1 MSTESPEP
9 KDSASSSPGE
19 CRACGH
25 SKDAHLMR
33 ETYGQRG
40 CQWQM
45 LDYEIEDRVICPCE
59 GFIPADAETAGEP
72 KRIDLDCIRPT
83 GCRDKLSPGCAYG
96 CAEAAD
102 EVTRQGQEMEAP
114 PPRRPPYVVAYT
126 IASGEMY
133 EVALPGDAVATVEH
147 GVLKISHPA
156 GVACILQVRPTGE
169 Q

>member
-1 MSTESPEP
+1 MPCDDCSRAETCPPCVNDEDSARSSLDDLCNACGDARRHHYGSPEM
-9 KDSASSSPGE
+9 E
-19 CRACGH
+19 CA
-25 SKDAHLMR
+25 M
-33 ETYGQRG
+33 
-40 CQWQM
+40 
-45 LDYEIEDRVICPCE
+45 CE
-59 GFIPADAETAGEP
+59 RSWRHAFVPADAESAGEP
-72 KRIDLDCIRPT
+72 ERIDSDCILPT
-83 GCRDKLSPGCAYG
+83 GCRDKLNPGCAYG

-102 EVTRQGQEMEAP
+102 EVTRLGQEMEAP